1 MVAVVPVWGRHD
13 RSGFAVAESVD
24 DLESAASVEATVG
37 ELLGLGFRH
46 SVVDPDVWTSL
57 P

>member
-1 MVAVVPVWGRHD
+1 VVAVVPVWGRHD